1 MRPMREPPTIEA
13 VACIVLLITLL
24 VCSVCYGVQ
33 RYVAT
38 SHVPAYRVWE
48 YTDIYASESG
58 AVRKC
63 VMEAPDA
70 ETAYRNMQAL
80 GLKYD
85 PEASMRP
92 CVLHRTRLVALERV
106 P

>member
-1 MRPMREPPTIEA
+1 MRPMREPPSAGAI
-13 VACIVLLITLL
+13 ACIALLITLV
-24 VCSVCYGVQ
+24 VCSVCYCVQ
-33 RYVAT
+33 RYVTKANAP
-38 SHVPAYRVWE
+38 SYRVWE

-58 AVRKC
+58 SVRKC